1 MPMTPARR
9 RANPIGRQVRHRVE
23 TGSVGGYTALDAIQT
38 RIEERLMGGT
48 AYKIGLATSTLA
60 LVSAAVLI
68 CMALAAFLPGSETTQ
83 EAVAWRADTLSES
96 SDVDPVWSMVQV
108 GMIASLV
115 LLISAIGTAAAVI
128 FGWRGERRQ
137 AEVLR
142 RRITQLEAEIGELDG
157 RAGKST

>member
-1 MPMTPARR
+1 MFGSIMD
-9 RANPIGRQVRHRVE
+9 GR
-23 TGSVGGYTALDAIQT
+23 
-38 RIEERLMGGT
+38 
-48 AYKIGLATSTLA
+48 AYKIGLAFSTLA

-115 LLISAIGTAAAVI
+115 LFVSAIGTAAAVI
-128 FGWRGERRQ
+128 FGWRGERRD

-142 RRITQLEAEIGELDG
+142 RRITQLEAEIGELGG
-157 RAGKST
+157 RAGDST